1 MKRRTGGVEDLMWRN
16 KIQWW
21 ILPSQQCPNKQQ
33 SNKDFREASSTHQ
46 HCHHTAKS
54 HSKFRLLSSLLFVPF
69 LNRAGLE
76 KCLWKKEPMR
86 ENIGL
91 SITNCQ
97 RELKNPHSLPIWR
110 CILVISFHTAD
121 NIFYPPS
128 QNGFHEI
135 LAFKFICQND
145 CWCSIERLYYP
156 ALQFAS
162 EQSWFRYLHNQRL
175 WHLFQPFWCVC
186 QQDVNQF
193 NSS

>member
-1 MKRRTGGVEDLMWRN
+1 MKGRTGGVEDLMWSKKRHPTADECCPPN
-16 KIQWW
+16 NAPTSSRAVKISEKHHPA
-21 ILPSQQCPNKQQ
+21 II
-33 SNKDFREASSTHQ
+33 SS
-46 HCHHTAKS
+46 AKS
-54 HSKFRLLSSLLFVPF
+54 HSKFRLLSPLLFVPF
-69 LNRAGLE
+69 LNREGLE
-76 KCLWKKEPMR
+76 KFLWTKEATT
-86 ENIGL
+86 EKIGF
-91 SITNCQ
+91 SITNFQ
-97 RELKNPHSLPIWR
+97 RELKNAHSLSIWR

-128 QNGFHEI
+128 QNVFHEI

-186 QQDVNQF
+186 QQNVNQI